1 MKKVLNILKL
11 LVFAKLCIFTITFST
26 STLALSSD
34 WVINEKSKV
43 RIISSKTATD
53 NKNEIILGLEYALD
67 QDGKLIGNHQEVVF
81 HKN

>member
-1 MKKVLNILKL
+1 MLNILKL
-11 LVFAKLCIFTITFST
+11 LVFAKLCIFTITLNT

-67 QDGKLIGNHQEVVF
+67 QDGKLIGNHQEEVVF